1 MKNTTQCFI
10 FIFLVLFTFISIIAI
25 WPDSGKNHDA
35 GLTSAELKLEE
46 KTEKD
51 STTDSSITTYTFVN
65 AEEKT
70 TFAIDRGY
78 AVRKAVRNSEGKTI
92 EERYFD
98 ADGNPVKLYDS
109 YYGVKYEYRDHEVI
123 IKYLDS
129 QGNEMPLT
137 TYSIIV
143 RTLDDDGR
151 AIDDYYYDLDMQPT
165 QYAGYYGMHWDY
177 DNNGW
182 NNRGTYLDKNGQP
195 VLCSSGYAIKEYKR
209 DAAGTITGEFYFDEQ
224 GNPTKSSFGE
234 YGQLYERDENGR
246 ISQIM
251 YADADGNAVT
261 NSAGYAIRK
270 YTYYRDGTVDI
281 DMYFDN
287 AGNPVALSKG
297 QYGIRHNGK
306 TTLLMDKNGNVTDIS
321 GVEMIDEQ
329 QAINIFGLQDRFTDL
344 GYCLDFNNHKEI
356 TVESLIENTKLI
368 SNLPN
373 SAETDSQN
381 KTYIGL
387 ENTEVL
393 VYIFSISFQVAG
405 AMILLLF
412 TLSTKRLEIIKRFSG
427 TGMILRNGDT
437 GELNYNENEFVNT
450 FREGYLNKAAIT
462 FIAIGYFAGVF
473 GEIGQNNRVL
483 VAFCVITFTTIILM
497 LTCYSVESFLKKSPV
512 VNARITN
519 KELEQ
524 VGIEPDMESISGE
537 EISKMFQQEFKE

>member
-1 MKNTTQCFI
+1 MKRI
-10 FIFLVLFTFISIIAI
+10 KWDVVLTIIISMM
-25 WPDSGKNHDA
+25 SV
-35 GLTSAELKLEE
+35 
-46 KTEKD
+46 
-51 STTDSSITTYTFVN
+51 FV
-65 AEEKT
+65 AWK
-70 TFAIDRGY
+70 AY
-78 AVRKAVRNSEGKTI
+78 AVCELQAQISKNSLLPNVQIQEYNEINETSYIIENSVIEIMNLEGRLNNYRSKIVTYLKCTYI
-92 EERYFD
+92 DEENNCFE
-98 ADGNPVKLYDS
+98 ADVP
-109 YYGVKYEYRDHEVI
+109 
-123 IKYLDS
+123 
-129 QGNEMPLT
+129 
-137 TYSIIV
+137 
-143 RTLDDDGR
+143 
-151 AIDDYYYDLDMQPT
+151 AAYYYFVGNTSGNNIGIIETRRSMNNASKMQSLRKELLEYNEAHEKETIVMQQESCLNITYMDLL
-165 QYAGYYGMHWDY
+165 G
-177 DNNGW
+177 
-182 NNRGTYLDKNGQP
+182 
-195 VLCSSGYAIKEYKR
+195 
-209 DAAGTITGEFYFDEQ
+209 DEQ
-224 GNPTKSSFGE
+224 N
-234 YGQLYERDENGR
+234 LY
-246 ISQIM
+246 
-251 YADADGNAVT
+251 Y
-261 NSAGYAIRK
+261 
-270 YTYYRDGTVDI
+270 
-281 DMYFDN
+281 
-287 AGNPVALSKG
+287 L
-297 QYGIRHNGK
+297 
-306 TTLLMDKNGNVTDIS
+306 TDIS

-368 SNLPN
+368 SNLSD

>member
-1 MKNTTQCFI
+1 MKRI
-10 FIFLVLFTFISIIAI
+10 KWDVVLTIMISMM
-25 WPDSGKNHDA
+25 SV
-35 GLTSAELKLEE
+35 
-46 KTEKD
+46 
-51 STTDSSITTYTFVN
+51 FV
-65 AEEKT
+65 AWK
-70 TFAIDRGY
+70 AY
-78 AVRKAVRNSEGKTI
+78 AVCELQAQISKNSLLPNVQIQEYNEINETSYIIENSVIEIMNLEGRLNNYRSKIVTYLKCTYI
-92 EERYFD
+92 DEENNCFE
-98 ADGNPVKLYDS
+98 ADVP
-109 YYGVKYEYRDHEVI
+109 
-123 IKYLDS
+123 
-129 QGNEMPLT
+129 
-137 TYSIIV
+137 
-143 RTLDDDGR
+143 
-151 AIDDYYYDLDMQPT
+151 AAYYYFVGNTSGNNIGIIETRRSMNNASKMQSLRKELLEYNEAHEKETIVMQQESCLNITYMDL
-165 QYAGYYGMHWDY
+165 
-177 DNNGW
+177 
-182 NNRGTYLDKNGQP
+182 
-195 VLCSSGYAIKEYKR
+195 
-209 DAAGTITGEFYFDEQ
+209 
-224 GNPTKSSFGE
+224 
-234 YGQLYERDENGR
+234 
-246 ISQIM
+246 
-251 YADADGNAVT
+251 
-261 NSAGYAIRK
+261 
-270 YTYYRDGTVDI
+270 
-281 DMYFDN
+281 
-287 AGNPVALSKG
+287 
-297 QYGIRHNGK
+297 
-306 TTLLMDKNGNVTDIS
+306 
-321 GVEMIDEQ
+321 
-329 QAINIFGLQDRFTDL
+329 FTDL